1 MLLSRERLTT
11 TRGATALATAMAAM
25 LLALPAPAGATDPGA
40 AAPVAQ
46 AGADQVVDESAV
58 VTLDGSGSRGA
69 TRPVLE
75 PSSRRGN
82 LPGGTSLGVE
92 LVDLTPDA
100 SAARAVVD
108 LGQGP
113 AVANTSLA
121 YVIDTSASTEDPGQC
136 GGDANQ
142 DGLTDTILDCEVAAA
157 LRLHEEVVASGT
169 VDRVALIW
177 FSGHA
182 AAQDL
187 DPTDGSAVLVSP
199 TADADADGVL
209 DVVEAIRSLR
219 HAGGTNFVNS
229 TQLACQVLAGAG
241 TQHRLGAFLS
251 DGVGTGDLRT
261 VLPCDPAV
269 TFEVFAAGAGSSCST
284 GLEGSRLVDLA
295 TLSGGSCR
303 NVPRVADLPDLLPD
317 VIASEVTAV
326 EYAVDGG
333 TPVDLTAGL
342 GLPRSGPV
350 RLDLDLALPADLT
363 GQHRVCL
370 TVTGR
375 DAGGSSS
382 ETTCSDVTT
391 ATGTVGH
398 AWRQV
403 SGAPAQLDGA
413 STPRP
418 SYVAADDGRQV
429 FELTVT
435 DPAGGDATDQV
446 AVDVVNVAPALT
458 LQHEAAVAGDASRIT
473 GSITDAGLLDTHTAT
488 VDWGD
493 GTVESVPV
501 TAGQPGHGS
510 FAAAH
515 AYASSGSFVA
525 HVVATDD
532 DGGRAVVPLPVEV
545 GSPVAPVAVWANSTS
560 ATASLDWGGG
570 GGNVWGRVHTN
581 GQLRFVGARK
591 AVTGP
596 SSYAGSLAA
605 DTTRNS
611 FSPVPVAA
619 AVQPFPFRPD
629 LASYR
634 PGAALARQAGA
645 AYHDVSA
652 QCSGGAWQ
660 PVGTVLA
667 PGVYY
672 SGCDIHLRGSDLG
685 GRVTLV
691 SEGRVKLSGSR
702 PSFDPYQGQY
712 LAIAG
717 ATGSRA
723 IDVSAA
729 SSAFT
734 GVLFSERGEI
744 SISGGGN
751 RFSCGILGDQVSI
764 TGSDVDIR
772 AGGCGPA

>member
-1 MLLSRERLTT
+1 MLTSRERLTSA
-11 TRGATALATAMAAM
+11 RGATALATALAAM
-25 LLALPAPAGATDPGA
+25 LLALPAAPAGATDGPTG
-40 AAPVAQ
+40 PVAD
-46 AGADQVVDESAV
+46 AGPDQVVDESSL
-58 VTLDGSGSRGA
+58 VTLDGSGSRGD

-82 LPGGTSLGVE
+82 LPGGTALGVE
-92 LVDLTPDA
+92 LVDLTADA

-113 AVANTSLA
+113 AIANTSLA

-169 VDRVALIW
+169 IDRVALVW

-187 DPTDGSAVLVSP
+187 DPTGGEAVLVSP

-209 DVVEAIRSLR
+209 DVVEAITALR
-219 HAGGTNFVNS
+219 HGGGTNFVNS
-229 TQLACQVLAGAG
+229 TQLACQVLSGAG
-241 TQHRLGAFLS
+241 TEHRLGAFLS

-295 TLSGGSCR
+295 TLSGGTCR

-317 VIASEVTAV
+317 VIAAEVTAV
-326 EYAVDGG
+326 EYTVDGG
-333 TPVDLTAGL
+333 TPVDAGAGL
-342 GLPRSGPV
+342 GLPRSGPL
-350 RLDLDLALPADLT
+350 RLDLELAMPADLT

-391 ATGTVGH
+391 ASSTVSHG
-398 AWRQV
+398 WRQV
-403 SGAPAQLDGA
+403 SGAPATLDDA
-413 STPRP
+413 STARP
-418 SYVAADDGRQV
+418 SYAAGDDGRQT

-435 DPAGGDATDQV
+435 DPDGGTATDQV
-446 AVDVVNVAPALT
+446 AVDVVNVAPEL
-458 LQHEAAVAGDASRIT
+458 AVDREVANAGGTTRFT
-473 GSITDAGLLDTHTAT
+473 GTISDAGLLDTHTAT

-501 TAGQPGHGS
+501 TAGQPGRGS
-510 FAAAH
+510 FTAAH
-515 AYASSGSFVA
+515 VYAASGSYA
-525 HVVATDD
+525 AQVVATDD
-532 DGGRAVVPLPVEV
+532 DGGRDVVAFPVAVGTGE
-545 GSPVAPVAVWANSTS
+545 APVAVWANSTS
-560 ATASLDWGGG
+560 TTSSLDWSGGS
-570 GGNVWGRVHTN
+570 GNIWGRVHTN

-611 FSPVPVAA
+611 FSPAPVPV

-634 PGAALARQAGA
+634 PGGALALQAGA
-645 AYHDVSA
+645 AYQDVSA
-652 QCSGGAWQ
+652 QCSGGAWRAT
-660 PVGTVLA
+660 TVLA

-672 SGCDIHLRGSDLG
+672 AACDIQVSGADLG

-702 PSFDPYQGQY
+702 PSFDPYLGQY

-717 ATGSRA
+717 ASGSRA
-723 IDVSAA
+723 IDVSA
-729 SSAFT
+729 SSSGFT
-734 GVLFSERGEI
+734 GVLFAEQGQV
-744 SISGGGN
+744 SISGGSN

-764 TGSDVDIR
+764 SGSDVDVR

>member
-1 MLLSRERLTT
+1 MLISRERLTT
-11 TRGATALATAMAAM
+11 TRAATALATALAAM
-25 LLALPAPAGATDPGA
+25 LLALPAPAGAAGPGVP
-40 AAPVAQ
+40 PVAQ
-46 AGADQVVDESAV
+46 AGADQVVDESTL
-58 VTLDGSGSRGA
+58 VTLDGSGSSA
-69 TRPVLE
+69 ASRPVLE

-92 LVDLTPDA
+92 LVDLTSDA

-121 YVIDTSASTEDPGQC
+121 YVIDTSASTEDPGRC

-142 DGLTDTILDCEVAAA
+142 DGLTDTILDCEVSAA

-169 VDRVALIW
+169 IDRVALVW

-182 AAQDL
+182 FSQDL
-187 DPTDGSAVLVSP
+187 DPTDGTAVLVSP
-199 TADADADGVL
+199 TADADADGIL
-209 DVVEAIRSLR
+209 DVVEAIRALR

-229 TQLACQVLAGAG
+229 TQLACEVLSGAG
-241 TQHRLGAFLS
+241 TGHLLGAFLS

-269 TFEVFAAGAGSSCST
+269 TFEVFAAGAGSSCDT
-284 GLEGSRLVDLA
+284 GLEGSRLADLA
-295 TLSGGSCR
+295 SLSGGSCR

-317 VIASEVTAV
+317 VIASEVTGV
-326 EYAVDGG
+326 QYAVDGG
-333 TPVDLTAGL
+333 TPVDLGAGL
-342 GLPRSGPV
+342 GLPRSGSV
-350 RLDLDLALPADLT
+350 RLDLDLAMPADLT

-370 TVTGR
+370 TVAGR

-391 ATGTVGH
+391 TGGTVGH

-403 SGAPAQLDGA
+403 SGDPAQLDGA
-413 STPRP
+413 TTSRP

-429 FELTVT
+429 FELTAT
-435 DPAGGDATDQV
+435 DADGAAATDQV
-446 AVDVVNVAPALT
+446 AVDVVNVAPELAVR
-458 LQHEAAVAGDASRIT
+458 HEPANAGDTTRIT
-473 GSITDAGLLDTHTAT
+473 GTVTDAGLRDTHTAT

-501 TAGQPGHGS
+501 TSGQPGTGS
-510 FAAAH
+510 FTAGHVYAAA
-515 AYASSGSFVA
+515 GSHVA

-532 DGGRAVVPLPVEV
+532 DGGRDVVALPVEV
-545 GSPVAPVAVWANSTS
+545 GPAVSPVAVWANSTS
-560 ATASLDWGGG
+560 PTASLDWGGG
-570 GGNVWGRVHTN
+570 AGNIWGRVHTN

-611 FSPVPVAA
+611 FSPEPVPV

-634 PGAALARQAGA
+634 PGGALAVQAGA
-645 AYHDVSA
+645 AYRDVSS

-660 PVGTVLA
+660 PSGTVLA

-672 SGCDIHLRGSDLG
+672 AGCDMHLRGSDLD

-691 SEGRVKLSGSR
+691 SEGHVKLSGSR
-702 PSFDPYQGQY
+702 PSFDPYLGDY

-717 ATGSRA
+717 ASGTKA
-723 IDVSAA
+723 IDVSA
-729 SSAFT
+729 SSSGFT
-734 GVLFSERGEI
+734 GVLFAEWGQI

>member
-1 MLLSRERLTT
+1 MLISRDRLTT

-25 LLALPAPAGATDPGA
+25 LLALPAPAGATGPGA
-40 AAPVAQ
+40 AAPVAD
-46 AGADQVVDESAV
+46 AGVDQVVDESSV
-58 VTLDGSGSRGA
+58 VALDGSGSAGA

-75 PSSRRGN
+75 PSSSRGN
-82 LPGGTSLGVE
+82 LPGGTSLGAE
-92 LVDLTPDA
+92 LVDLTADA
-100 SAARAVVD
+100 SAARAVVE

-113 AVANTSLA
+113 AIATTSLA

-142 DGLTDTILDCEVAAA
+142 DGFTDTILDCEVAAA

-169 VDRVALIW
+169 IERVALIS

-187 DPTDGSAVLVSP
+187 DPTGGDAVLVSP
-199 TADADADGVL
+199 TADADGDGVL
-209 DVVEAIRSLR
+209 DVVEAIRALR
-219 HAGGTNFVNS
+219 HGGGTNFVNS
-229 TQLACQVLAGAG
+229 TQLACQVLSGAG
-241 TQHRLGAFLS
+241 SRHLFGAFLS

-269 TFEVFAAGAGSSCST
+269 TFEVFASGAGSSCST

-333 TPVDLTAGL
+333 TPVDLGPGL
-342 GLPRSGPV
+342 GLPRSGPL
-350 RLDLDLALPADLT
+350 RLDLDLAMPSDLT

-375 DAGGSSS
+375 DSGGASS

-391 ATGTVGH
+391 ATATVGH
-398 AWRQV
+398 AWGQV
-403 SGAPAQLDGA
+403 SGAPVQLDGA
-413 STPRP
+413 STARP
-418 SYVAADDGRQV
+418 SYVAADDGRQL

-435 DPAGGDATDQV
+435 DPAGGAATDHV
-446 AVDVVNVAPALT
+446 AVDVVNVTPELAV
-458 LQHEAAVAGDASRIT
+458 QHEAASAGEPTRLT
-473 GSITDAGLLDTHTAT
+473 GSITDAGLLDSHTAT

-510 FAAAH
+510 FTADH
-515 AYASSGSFVA
+515 QYAGSGSYVA
-525 HVVATDD
+525 QVVATDD
-532 DGGRAVVPLPVEV
+532 DGGRDAVALPVEV
-545 GSPVAPVAVWANSTS
+545 GSAVEPVAVWANSTS

-570 GGNVWGRVHTN
+570 AGNIWGRVHTN

-596 SSYAGSLAA
+596 SSYAGSLSA

-611 FSPVPVAA
+611 FSPAPVPA

-634 PGAALARQAGA
+634 PGGALARQAGA

-660 PVGTVLA
+660 PVGDG
-667 PGVYY
+667 PGARRL
-672 SGCDIHLRGSDLG
+672 LRRL
-685 GRVTLV
+685 
-691 SEGRVKLSGSR
+691 
-702 PSFDPYQGQY
+702 
-712 LAIAG
+712 
-717 ATGSRA
+717 
-723 IDVSAA
+723 
-729 SSAFT
+729 
-734 GVLFSERGEI
+734 
-744 SISGGGN
+744 
-751 RFSCGILGDQVSI
+751 
-764 TGSDVDIR
+764 
-772 AGGCGPA
+772 